1 MNARQI
7 NRKLNSM
14 GYDLELWYNR
24 SGGTWVITGTN
35 KNKQYFSNSVYVY
48 RLNHLTFNE
57 WIKEALYQ
65 FNKEN

>member
-1 MNARQI
+1 
-7 NRKLNSM
+7 M

-24 SGGTWVITGTN
+24 SGGTWVITGTD
-35 KNKQYFSNSVYVY
+35 QSGTWFSNSVYVY